1 MLKTILNTKIKVDLN
16 CTKVYDGYKVKDINK
31 LVDEIIKI
39 RKENKFKVTRSKKSY
54 VSEIKA
60 HNRLYRLG
68 YKRDHTKDVDM
79 EENISKKNDILFRII
94 GL

>member
-1 MLKTILNTKIKVDLN
+1 MLKTILNTKIKVELN

-39 RKENKFKVTRSKKSY
+39 RKENKYKVTRTKKSY

-60 HNRLYRLG
+60 HNRLYKLG
-68 YKRDHTKDVDM
+68 ILRNHTKDTDM
-79 EENISKKNDILFRII
+79 EENINKKNDILFRII

>member
-1 MLKTILNTKIKVDLN
+1 MLKTILNTKIKIDLN
-16 CTKVYDGYKVKDINK
+16 CTKVYDSYKVKNIDK

-39 RKENKFKVTRSKKSY
+39 RKENKYKVTRSKKSY

-60 HNRLYRLG
+60 HNRLYKLG
-68 YKRDHTKDVDM
+68 YKRDHTKDTDM
-79 EENISKKNDILFRII
+79 EENINKLNDTLFRII

>member
-1 MLKTILNTKIKVDLN
+1 MLKTILNAKIKVDLN
-16 CTKVYDGYKVKDINK
+16 CTKVYDSYKVKNIDK

-39 RKENKFKVTRSKKSY
+39 RKENKYKVTRSKKSY

-60 HNRLYRLG
+60 HNRLYKLG
-68 YKRDHTKDVDM
+68 YKRDHTKDTDM